1 MLLNSQTR
9 KKTQPPKYMTIKKLT
24 QHALLNIHNDLEE
37 KNIYE
42 KLDQSFMADVNK
54 NYNIMHQEI
63 YDTIEKHTLKKIVKS
78 NRHKHK
84 ISKWITHQSWY
95 YKIDKIS

>member
-1 MLLNSQTR
+1 MYYAVELANTK
-9 KKTQPPKYMTIKKLT
+9 KKTTPTCKYMTIKKLT

-63 YDTIEKHTLKKIVKS
+63 HDTRPYRKAYTKK
-78 NRHKHK
+78 
-84 ISKWITHQSWY
+84 
-95 YKIDKIS
+95 DC